1 MRAIL
6 RVACVLVLVGS
17 SAAAEDPDPPKLRCG
32 KNFVT
37 FPLAVNSGVR
47 LLTVRKADI
56 INVDHAIFGYIN
68 VLGVSNDLKRRMIQ
82 RFGIAPLEH
91 GAYEFIVECLD

>member
-1 MRAIL
+1 M
-6 RVACVLVLVGS
+6 LVLVGS
-17 SAAAEDPDPPKLRCG
+17 AVAADDLDPPKLRCG

-37 FPLAVNSGVR
+37 FPIAVYDGIR

-56 INVDHAIFGYIN
+56 INVEHTIFGYIN
-68 VLGVSNDLKRRMIQ
+68 VLGVSTDLKQRIIQ